1 MIDIVM
7 MIMRKMMIMM
17 IKMMM
22 MKQTINLMIAATVK
36 WFLIQLE
43 VLRAAQNVPTP
54 DDFARP
60 KRVNS

>member
-22 MKQTINLMIAATVK
+22 MKQTINLMIAANVK
-36 WFLIQLE
+36 WFLIPLE
-43 VLRAAQNVPTP
+43 VLRAAQNVPTFDNLP
-54 DDFARP
+54 GQ
-60 KRVNS
+60 KS